1 MFILLHTI
9 TEDHLGEG
17 NLIFCCMGSQESYVG
32 SIGWQ
37 KNNNPQFQ
45 GWHIWNK
52 NIDHW
57 GEETCAIFG
66 LPIHDKSGAANVLL
80 PFFFD
85 FNIMAMVYS
94 ETSL

>member
-37 KNNNPQFQ
+37 KNNNNPQFQ
-45 GWHIWNK
+45 GWHIRNK
-52 NIDHW
+52 NIDH
-57 GEETCAIFG
+57 
-66 LPIHDKSGAANVLL
+66 
-80 PFFFD
+80 
-85 FNIMAMVYS
+85 
-94 ETSL
+94 